1 MKNNIVGSDAERN
14 NYLVPLLSKYPVLE
28 QSRQWHLF
36 SGGVLVR
43 AEGLPLPHAA
53 ACLMENMEGQLVL
66 LLTNLQPN
74 SGVHHKII
82 G

>member
-1 MKNNIVGSDAERN
+1 MVGSAAERN
-14 NYLVPLLSKYPVLE
+14 IYLVPLLSKHPVLE
-28 QSRQWHLF
+28 QSRQWHLL
-36 SGGVLVR
+36 SGGVPVR
-43 AEGLPLPHAA
+43 AEGLKLPRAA
-53 ACLMENMEGQLVL
+53 ACLMENMVGQLVL